1 MAGSIEKRGEN
12 TYRLIVSTG
21 KNLDGSRARKTKTV
35 HGSRKD
41 AEVAL
46 AQFVVEA
53 NHGLIPEGKSITFE
67 EFFHVWQINYGEKE
81 LAPSTYKR
89 YVRMLETRILPY
101 LGSFTLEKIKPT
113 DLMKLYDMLEQDT
126 QIKRLAKNN
135 GERTFKPLSKKTIL
149 EHHRLISSMLHKAV
163 YWQLIPFNPAER
175 VQPPRASR
183 VKRRFYDDEQCKIL
197 LSNLNSLSE
206 NEMKYKVAII
216 LDVFTGVRLGELMGL
231 EWNDI
236 DFKNKEIIINKA
248 SQYLPEKGVYT
259 KEPKTSSSYRNVS
272 IPDSVIEM
280 LQEYKKWYDSQKELC
295 GEFWNDSDR
304 LFVQD
309 NGKPMHPDTVSKWFG
324 KFIRKIGLPV
334 INFHGIRHTN
344 ATLLISQNVDVAVVA
359 ARLGHAQI
367 STTFNFYV
375 HPLASHNRSAGLVL
389 QNLLVDKN

>member
-53 NHGLIPEGKSITFE
+53 NHGLIPEGKPITFE
-67 EFFHVWQINYGEKE
+67 EFFHVWQINYGKKE

-280 LQEYKKWYDSQKELC
+280 LQEYKRWYDTQKELC

-344 ATLLISQNVDVAVVA
+344 ATLLISQNVYVAVVA

>member
-21 KNLDGSRARKTKTV
+21 KNLDGSRAKRTKTI

-41 AEVAL
+41 AEIAL
-46 AQFVVEA
+46 AEFVTEA
-53 NHGLIPEGKSITFE
+53 NHGLIPEGKPITFE

-126 QIKRLAKNN
+126 QIRRLAKNN
-135 GERTFKPLSKKTIL
+135 GERTLKPLSKKTIL

-163 YWQLIPFNPAER
+163 YWQLIPFNPADR

-183 VKRRFYDDEQCKIL
+183 AKRKFYDDEQCKVL
-197 LSNLNSLSE
+197 LNNLNTLQE
-206 NEMKYKVAII
+206 NEFKYRVAII
-216 LDVFTGVRLGELMGL
+216 LDVFTGARLGELMGL

-236 DFKNKEIIINKA
+236 DFKNKEITINKA
-248 SQYLPEKGVYT
+248 SQYLPEKGIYT

-272 IPDSVIEM
+272 IPDSVVEM
-280 LQEYKKWYDSQKELC
+280 LEEYKLWYDNQKELC
-295 GEFWNDSDR
+295 GEFWHDSDR

-324 KFIRKIGLPV
+324 KFIKRIGLPV

-375 HPLASHNRSAGLVL
+375 HPLASHNRSAGIIL